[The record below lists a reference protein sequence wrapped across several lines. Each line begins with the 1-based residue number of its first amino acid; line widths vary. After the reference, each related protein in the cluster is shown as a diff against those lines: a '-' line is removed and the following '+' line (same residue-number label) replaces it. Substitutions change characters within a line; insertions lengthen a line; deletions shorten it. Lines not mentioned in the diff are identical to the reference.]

1 MTSMNFLTTLLLSAS
16 LMSAAPA
23 QPPAREVR
31 DFSGAIDRVTVGGG
45 GGIVGN
51 GAGVVEFEF
60 HQSKHIIDRVLGG
73 CFPGNPCRFET
84 ENFQLAEKILA
95 LVRSS
100 AGDLVRFEFVSG
112 KERPGFFNTGANEF
126 HRIAKTTLTPGSP
139 IYVNTDL
146 LYETDGKPRLSF
158 GQVVG
163 LVVHE
168 LGHQTGEPDHRALDV
183 LGSEVAQMLQG
194 QSFYYRYASEMG
206 GSAFQ
211 LGVTN
216 LSFPAKIPLVVLF
229 ANDRSRNLTTTITRM
244 VKCQKAKTQFVGY
257 EVTNGHFSV
266 PTSNAVLGVEIDFNA
281 WLRVSCFDSAA
292 KTRSEEIHSLKMT
305 VDKDRDVESVS
316 IVPIRF

>member
-1 MTSMNFLTTLLLSAS
+1 MLSAA
-16 LMSAAPA
+16 LISAMPSNAPVNA
-23 QPPAREVR
+23 GR
-31 DFSGAIDRVTVGGG
+31 DFSGSIDRVTVGGG

-73 CFPGNPCRFET
+73 CFPGNPCRLET
-84 ENFQLAEKILA
+84 EDSQLAEKILA

-100 AGDLVRFEFVSG
+100 AGDLIRFEFVSG

-158 GQVVG
+158 GQIVG

-168 LGHQTGEPDHRALDV
+168 LGHQTGEPDHRILDR
-183 LGSEVAQMLQG
+183 LGSEVARMLQG

-206 GSAFQ
+206 GAAFQ

-216 LSFPAKIPLVVLF
+216 LNFPAKIPLVVLF
-229 ANDRSRNLTTTITRM
+229 AQDRSRNLTTLITRM
-244 VKCQKAKTQFVGY
+244 VKCQKAQTQFVGY

-266 PTSNAVLGVEIDFNA
+266 PTSNLELGAEIDFNA
-281 WLRVSCFDSAA
+281 WLRVSCFDSST
-292 KTRSEEIHSLKMT
+292 KTWNEETHSLKMT
-305 VDKDRDVESVS
+305 VDKNRDIESVN
-316 IVPIRF
+316 IFPIRF